1 MFIHSVLALAR
12 GSWPG
17 YSPPKAADCPG
28 QPFPEVAQG
37 VLGQKREKKEERREG
52 EPSANLSELPA
63 RFAREGND
71 STEPCALPRGARA
84 RLLPNWESAPTSV
97 DEYAHRQP
105 IEA

>member
-1 MFIHSVLALAR
+1 MRKLPDEAR

-28 QPFPEVAQG
+28 QPLPKVAQG
-37 VLGQKREKKEERREG
+37 VSGQKREAKEERREG
-52 EPSANLSELPA
+52 GPSANRSELPA
-63 RFAREGND
+63 RFAREGNG